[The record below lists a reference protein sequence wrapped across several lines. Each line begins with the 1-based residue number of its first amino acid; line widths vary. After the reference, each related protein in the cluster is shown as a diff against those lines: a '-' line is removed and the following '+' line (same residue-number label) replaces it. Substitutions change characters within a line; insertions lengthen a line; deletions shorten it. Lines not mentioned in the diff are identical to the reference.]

1 MKKIINGRKYDT
13 ETAQELGHY
22 SNYGSWNDFN
32 HLEEG
37 LYRKKNGEFFL
48 FGEGGARTRYARQVG
63 SSTWSGG
70 EEIRPLTID
79 EAREWAEKHLSADE
93 YETIFGPVSEDDAP
107 GKMMVT
113 ICISEEKWNIVKAA
127 AEKKES
133 V

>member
-1 MKKIINGRKYDT
+1 MLIQSFPAVISYPADQILLVRN
-13 ETAQELGHY
+13 LL
-22 SNYGSWNDFN
+22 NP
-32 HLEEG
+32 L
-37 LYRKKNGEFFL
+37 L

-113 ICISEEKWNIVKAA
+113 ICIRRTV
-127 AEKKES
+127 
-133 V
+133 